1 MGKALVKYQWNN
13 ERKEWTLR
21 KYTFETF
28 LEGGVINLHRQ
39 FFGGHEIAYYLPL
52 KLTDSRY
59 INPIIYIDGVLY
71 NDTMPLRKTM
81 AQKIKA
87 GKKVYFNKLKNVNS
101 FTEPFFVKT
110 YY

>member
-1 MGKALVKYQWNN
+1 MAELLVKYQWNN
-13 ERKEWTLR
+13 NLKEWTLR
-21 KYTFETF
+21 KYIFETF

-39 FFGGHEIAYYLPL
+39 FFGGHEIAYYLPF
-52 KLTDSRY
+52 KLIDSRY
-59 INPIIYIDGVLY
+59 INPVIYIDGVLY

-81 AQKIKA
+81 AQKMEA
-87 GKKVYFNKLKNVNS
+87 GKRVFFNKLKNVNN